1 MSRHID
7 LLGPLDWQIPEQVE
21 VQQTSE
27 YQIPRQ
33 VEAGRPPG
41 IPRLELGIP
50 KVSRVTSA
58 G

>member
-1 MSRHID
+1 MSTSW
-7 LLGPLDWQIPEQVE
+7 GPLDWQIPEQVE
-21 VQQTSE
+21 VRQTSE